1 MEMGIFFL
9 NRWLYFFDWGIY
21 FKIERIGM
29 DGNLNSRI
37 IIVKDNIQWFNGLCL
52 DYVNEKVYWI
62 DVKLKSIFVVELDGS
77 NVRRIFYNV
86 E

>member
-1 MEMGIFFL
+1 
-9 NRWLYFFDWGIY
+9 
-21 FKIERIGM
+21 M

-62 DVKLKSIFVVELDGS
+62 DVKLKSIFVVELDGI
-77 NVRRIFYNV
+77 NVKRIFYNV